1 MRKKPGLCLVLVSAL
16 AISACSKKER
26 VEPAPAPIAA
36 PEPAPAVAIGTTRD
50 ALNLMG
56 MGEETQ
62 ARQILEGIL
71 ARNPGDRIAKKYLDQ
86 IVVDP
91 SQLLGAQSYKYRIR
105 SGDTMASIARNN
117 LGDSSLF
124 YALARYNGINDP
136 RRINAGQII
145 KIPGSEPIAKKPDTG
160 TKPATAK
167 SRTSPPEAETGN
179 VDASSPAVNSRLATQ
194 LRAKGLA
201 ALNRG
206 SVSRAVSLLSQANR
220 LDPSNQAIAADLA
233 RAKRIQKTV
242 GP

>member
-1 MRKKPGLCLVLVSAL
+1 MRNKSGLCLVLVSTL
-16 AISACSKKER
+16 AISACSKNDR
-26 VEPAPAPIAA
+26 VEPAPAPIA
-36 PEPAPAVAIGTTRD
+36 EPVPATTVGTTRE

-91 SQLLGAQSYKYRIR
+91 NQLLGGQSYKYRVQ
-105 SGDTMASIARNN
+105 SGDTMASIAQNT

-124 YALARYNGINDP
+124 YALARYNGISDP
-136 RRINAGQII
+136 RRVDAGQII
-145 KIPGSEPIAKKPDTG
+145 RIPG
-160 TKPATAK
+160 TKPKAKRPDAAVKPAPPNNRTAPQQ
-167 SRTSPPEAETGN
+167 TETGTSN
-179 VDASSPAVNSRLATQ
+179 PAVNPRRATQ
-194 LRAKGLA
+194 LRAEGLA

-206 SVSRAVSLLSQANR
+206 SVSRAVNLLSQANR
-220 LDPSNQAIAADLA
+220 LDPSNRAIAADLA

-242 GP
+242 AN

>member
-1 MRKKPGLCLVLVSAL
+1 MRKKSGLCLVLVSAL
-16 AISACSKKER
+16 AIAACSKTEG
-26 VEPAPAPIAA
+26 VEPVPAPIAA
-36 PEPAPAVAIGTTRD
+36 PAPAPAVTIGTTRD

-62 ARQILEGIL
+62 ARRILEGIL

-91 SQLLGAQSYKYRIR
+91 KQLLGVQSYKYRVR
-105 SGDTMASIARNN
+105 SGDTMASIARNRM
-117 LGDSSLF
+117 GDSSLF
-124 YALARYNGINDP
+124 YALSRYNGINDP
-136 RRINAGQII
+136 RRINAGQFI
-145 KIPGSEPIAKKPDTG
+145 KIPGTEPTAKKPDADAKPV
-160 TKPATAK
+160 TKN
-167 SRTSPPEAETGN
+167 RTSPPQAETGN
-179 VDASSPAVNSRLATQ
+179 IDPSNPRLARQ

-206 SVSRAVSLLSQANR
+206 SVSRAVNLLSQANR

-242 GP
+242 DN